1 MVLQTRPALAF
12 LETSASSAL
21 SPVPSFPLRAMG
33 WLPVGLFLSL
43 SGLANAQVALPQG
56 GTVASGSA
64 GISRTGDATLTINQ
78 TSDKAIVNWDSFS
91 IGRGGHV
98 DIVQPGANSAILNRV
113 TGDTTSAIHGRL
125 TATGQV
131 HLVNPN
137 GIFIG
142 RDGAIDAGSFAAST
156 LGISDDD
163 FQAGRLRYSGTGNSA
178 TVENQ
183 GRVTIGRGGYAALIG
198 GKVRNAGT
206 VVVPMGRIGF
216 AAGELVTLDVS
227 GDQFLQVA
235 LPSDSE
241 DDGTALIENSGT
253 AHAEGGLIEMRAAT
267 ARHAARHA
275 INMSGIA
282 EASSVSVRG
291 GTIVLGGGLG
301 GKVTVSGKARTRSTR
316 PSALLVSESRRPVA
330 RGGDITVTGAEI
342 VLTGADIDA
351 SGATGGG
358 LVRIGGDFAG
368 EGPLLRAQTLS
379 ADAATLI
386 RADALENGAG
396 GRVIVWSDVE
406 TTFAGTTSV
415 RGGDE
420 GGDGG
425 FVEVSGKLTLNYT
438 GFSDRRAPLGKWGM
452 LLLDPTDVVIDPGV
466 DETTLESN
474 LAAGDVTV
482 TTFDAGNS
490 DAGDITVNAD
500 IDWTAA
506 TTLTLRADNDI
517 NLNGAL
523 TGPAGSVELLAV
535 DDVSIDAG
543 IVTTELTIGLTPG
556 FAGVGIPTVFPGP
569 SGTIDVGTFTMNN
582 GSWNQ
587 ISGPLAA
594 FDATNFVLTDRDVS
608 FLRADGGSGTT
619 GDPFVLFDVFGLQ
632 GLNSTALAGTSF
644 VLGNDIDASGTS
656 AWTAGVGLGTG
667 FRPINTFFGTFDGD
681 GFAINGLVQDDIV
694 ADGDIGRM
702 GLFGS
707 IDMTASV
714 TDLDLNGIN
723 FTGRDGGGLAA
734 FNDGSVSNVRV
745 SGSVTGALGSVGG
758 IVGQNVSFGIIQDS
772 IADVAVTGNVVTG
785 PEVAIDI
792 GGFVGT
798 NVGTIDRSHAT
809 GSVTVTNTVGLSTI
823 AAGGFAGS
831 EFSSGGI
838 NDSYAEG
845 DVSLSSAVGTGA
857 SGALGGFVGEF
868 GGFIERSY
876 STGSVSDSGDAVVDS
891 GGFAGEDSG
900 GGAAPSNFWDLNT
913 SGIGTSP
920 TGTGI
925 TTAQFQDTETF
936 IVLGQAEGWDFSTTW
951 APGDTGEYPVNYTT
965 TPVILA
971 TPDSFFGSTPVMF
984 VYGTEASASDTGSII
999 GGPGNFVF
1007 DEDGDTLDT
1016 TTVFDGLVLANNS
1029 VGIHPF
1035 NLATTSLTSTDG
1047 IGYRVVD
1054 RPGIADISA
1063 ASLLITAGNIE
1074 KIYGVELGTSSS
1086 VLTATGLVSG
1096 DSVSSITIS
1105 SEGIAATAS
1114 VDGGPFITIPSAA
1127 VGNGLSNY
1135 IISFANG
1142 SLNVIPRPLDVTAND
1157 LTKTYGDL
1165 VVFDGTEFVVTGLVN
1180 DDTVTS
1186 VNLSS
1191 AGAFADAQVAE
1202 APFDI
1207 VVSNLMGTGLEN
1219 YDVNLVNGA
1228 LSIDTA
1234 PLIVTADDVTKTYG
1248 ETISFEGASFS
1259 AEGLLFED
1267 TLTSLTLSSE
1277 GALAEAPVA
1286 DSPYEIFAAD
1296 AVGTGLT
1303 NYEITFAQGQVFV
1316 DPAPLTI
1323 TANDL
1328 TKTYGTLVEFAG
1340 TEFTTEGLLLTDTV
1354 DSLTLASDGAI
1365 ETALVAEGPFDIIGS
1380 DPVGQGLDNYTVTL
1394 ETGLLS
1400 VDAAPLTL
1408 TADNAVK
1415 LQGEE
1420 LVFAGTEFS
1429 TEGLLLD
1436 DTVASVTLNSD
1447 GAPAAALAAD
1457 SPFGIEIAP
1466 GSAVG
1471 AGLENY
1477 DIAVVDG
1484 VLDITPPGGVIIP
1497 EPGGTPGDGDV
1508 EVPVPPVFI
1517 GFPLPNPTDSVT
1529 LPGDS
1534 ALPRIGTSL
1543 TPGGPTQAITVGE
1556 SDGPTGAADP
1566 LTRSVNLGNAEVALG
1581 KVEDVSETLEAGAN
1595 ACDQSSGDVTRYLAC
1610 LSDALDDFADELD
1623 AIAVDL
1629 PPGMQN
1635 VGRIVQDA
1643 RVRVNAARTRAQARL
1658 ATAGSAA
1665 ERQAIRAE
1673 AFNEAQAALSDA
1685 STEIRKAISLVRAD
1699 DPELATVQRATIV
1712 AVADAVDSVGIKL
1725 SRAVEL

>member
-1 MVLQTRPALAF
+1 MVLMTRPALAF
-12 LETSASSAL
+12 LETSAFRAL
-21 SPVPSFPLRAMG
+21 LPGPSFPLRAMG
-33 WLPVGLFLSL
+33 WLPVGVFLSL

-56 GTVASGSA
+56 GDVAGGSA
-64 GISRTGDATLTINQ
+64 SIARTGDATLTINQ
-78 TSDKAIVNWDSFS
+78 SSDRAVVIWDSFS

-98 DIVQPGANSAILNRV
+98 DIIQPGSNSAILNRV

-137 GIFIG
+137 GVFIG
-142 RDGAIDAGSFAAST
+142 RDGAIDAAGFAAST
-156 LGISDDD
+156 LAISDED
-163 FQAGRLRYSGTGNSA
+163 FQAGRLRYSGMGNSA

-183 GRVTIGRGGYAALIG
+183 GLITIGRGGYAALIG
-198 GKVRNAGT
+198 GKVRNSGT

-241 DDGTALIENSGT
+241 EDGTALIENSGT
-253 AHAEGGLIEMRAAT
+253 VHAAGGLIEMRAAT

-282 EASSVSVRG
+282 EASSVSVQG

-301 GKVTVSGKARTRSTR
+301 GKVTVSGKARARSTR

-386 RADALENGAG
+386 RADALENGDG
-396 GRVIVWSDVE
+396 GRIIVWSDTE
-406 TTFAGTTSV
+406 TTFAGGTSV
-415 RGGDE
+415 RGGSE

-438 GFSDRRAPLGKWGM
+438 GFSDRRAPFGKWGM
-452 LLLDPTDVVIDPGV
+452 LLLDPINVVIDPGV
-466 DETTLESN
+466 DETTLEAN
-474 LAAGDVTV
+474 LASGDVTV
-482 TTFDAGNS
+482 STFDAVAS

-500 IDWTAA
+500 IDWAAA

-517 NLNGAL
+517 SLNGAL
-523 TGPAGSVELLAV
+523 NGPAGSVELLAV
-535 DDVSIDAG
+535 DDISIDAG
-543 IVTTELTIGLTPG
+543 IETTELTIGLTPG
-556 FAGVGIPTVFPGP
+556 FAGVGIPTVLPGP
-569 SGTIDVGTFTMNN
+569 SGTIDVDTFTMNN
-582 GSWNQ
+582 GSWVQ
-587 ISGPLAA
+587 GAGPLAA

-608 FLRADGGSGTT
+608 FLRADGGSGAT
-619 GDPFVLFDVFGLQ
+619 GDPFVLVDVFGLQ

-644 VLGNDIDASGTS
+644 ILGNDIDASGTS

-707 IDMTASV
+707 IDMTGSV
-714 TDLDLNGIN
+714 ANLDLNGIN
-723 FTGRDGGGLAA
+723 FNGIDGGGLAA
-734 FNDGSVSNVRV
+734 FNDGPVSNVRV
-745 SGSVTGALGSVGG
+745 SGTVTGALGSVGG
-758 IVGQNVSFGIIQDS
+758 FVGQNVSFGSIRDS

-785 PEVAIDI
+785 PEASIDI
-792 GGFVGT
+792 GGFVGS
-798 NVGTIDRSHAT
+798 NGGTIDRSHAT
-809 GSVTVTNTVGLSTI
+809 GSVTVTNTVIMSTI
-823 AAGGFAGS
+823 AAGGFAGA

-891 GGFAGEDSG
+891 GGFAGFDSG
-900 GGAAPSNFWDLNT
+900 GGAAPNNFWDVNT

-936 IVLGQAEGWDFSTTW
+936 IALGEAEGWDFSTTW

-971 TPDSFFGSTPVMF
+971 TPDSFGGTTPVTF
-984 VYGTEASASDTGSII
+984 AYGTEASASDTGSVV
-999 GGPGNFVF
+999 GGPSDFVF
-1007 DEDGDTLDT
+1007 DETGDVLDT
-1016 TTVFDGLVLANNS
+1016 TTVFDGLILADDS
-1029 VGIHPF
+1029 VGIRPF
-1035 NLATTSLTSTDG
+1035 TLSTTSLTSTDG
-1047 IGYRVVD
+1047 IVYRVVD
-1054 RPGIADISA
+1054 RLGTADITA
-1063 ASLLITAGNIE
+1063 VPLLITAGPIS
-1074 KIYGVELGTSSS
+1074 KTYGVELTTTSS

-1096 DSVSSITIS
+1096 DSVSSITIAS
-1105 SEGIAATAS
+1105 DGLAATAP
-1114 VDGGPFITIPSAA
+1114 VDGSPYVTIPTAA
-1127 VGNGLSNY
+1127 AGSGLTNY
-1135 IISFANG
+1135 IITFANG
-1142 SLNVIPRPLDVTAND
+1142 SLTVVPRPLDITATD
-1157 LTKTYGDL
+1157 VTKTYGETVL
-1165 VVFDGTEFVVTGLVN
+1165 FDSTGFSVSGLVN

-1186 VNLSS
+1186 VALSS
-1191 AGAFADAQVAE
+1191 AGAVADAQVADS
-1202 APFDI
+1202 PFDI
-1207 VVSNLMGTGLEN
+1207 VVSDLEGTGLEN
-1219 YDVNLVNGA
+1219 YDVSLINGV
-1228 LSIDTA
+1228 LTVDTA

-1248 ETISFEGASFS
+1248 ETVSFEGATFS
-1259 AEGLLFED
+1259 ATGLLFED
-1267 TLTSLTLSSE
+1267 TLTSLTLASE

-1286 DSPYEIFAAD
+1286 DSPYDIIASE

-1303 NYEITFAQGQVFV
+1303 NYEITFAEGQVFV

-1323 TANDL
+1323 TTDDV
-1328 TKTYGTLVEFAG
+1328 TKTYGELVEFTG
-1340 TEFTTEGLLLTDTV
+1340 TEFTTEGLLFEDTV
-1354 DSLTLASDGAI
+1354 TTLTLTSDGAA
-1365 ETALVAEGPFDIIGS
+1365 ETALVADGPFDIIGS
-1380 DPVGQGLDNYTVTL
+1380 DPVGEGIDNYAVIL
-1394 ETGLLS
+1394 ETGLLT

-1408 TADNAVK
+1408 TADNATK
-1415 LQGEE
+1415 AQGDE

-1429 TEGLLLD
+1429 AEGLLLAD
-1436 DTVASVTLNSD
+1436 SVASVTLNSD
-1447 GAPAAALAAD
+1447 GAAAGAFAAD
-1457 SPFGIEIAP
+1457 SPFSIEITA

-1471 AGLENY
+1471 VGLDNY
-1477 DIAVVDG
+1477 DIALVDG
-1484 VLDITPPGGVIIP
+1484 VLDIDGAGIVPGG
-1497 EPGGTPGDGDV
+1497 EGDG
-1508 EVPVPPVFI
+1508 EIPTPPVFN
-1517 GFPLPNPTDSVT
+1517 GFPLPNPTDTIT
-1529 LPGDS
+1529 LPGDTG
-1534 ALPRIGTSL
+1534 LPAIGTSL
-1543 TPGGPTQAITVGE
+1543 TPAGRTQTTTAGGSE
-1556 SDGPTGAADP
+1556 GPTGSADP
-1566 LTRSVNLGNAEVALG
+1566 LTRSVDLGNAEVALG
-1581 KVEDVSETLEAGAN
+1581 KAEEVSETLESEAN

-1610 LSDALDDFADELD
+1610 LSDALDDFSNELD
-1623 AIAVDL
+1623 EIAVDL

-1643 RVRVNAARTRAQARL
+1643 RVRIDAARTRAQSRL
-1658 ATAGSAA
+1658 ARAGSAA
-1665 ERQAIRAE
+1665 ERQAIRAD